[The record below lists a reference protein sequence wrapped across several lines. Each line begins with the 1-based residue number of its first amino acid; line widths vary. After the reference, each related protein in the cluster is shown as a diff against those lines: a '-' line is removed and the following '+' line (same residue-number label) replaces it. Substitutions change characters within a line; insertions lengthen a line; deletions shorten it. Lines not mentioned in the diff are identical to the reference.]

1 MKKKGPV
8 TNRGEALAFISANL
22 KELHLVAASHKLHL
36 LGYFLGMA
44 YIESYDMVRK
54 ERSYRQSKIVDQG

>member
-1 MKKKGPV
+1 MKKKRLV

-36 LGYFLGMA
+36 LGYLLGMA
-44 YIESYDMVRK
+44 YIESYEMVRK
-54 ERSYRQSKIVDQG
+54 ERSYRQIKIVDQG